1 MKSAIRILWVLV
13 CCSICSGDARAHDTW
28 VQTNTQVVRAG
39 EAVFIDLMLGNHG
52 NDHRDFKLAGKPDL
66 GSSTLNVFAPNAA
79 SYDLLQSIIDTGY
92 APSEGFWS
100 ARFVGVS
107 PGLYLVAHTSDKVVS
122 YAPLRSIKSAKTFF
136 VVTPSLDKVHAENP
150 GFDRPLG
157 HPLELVPVS
166 NPVTP
171 MGPGKRIDVQVLYLG
186 KPLDGARLSF
196 IPRGTTLREGFDERY
211 ERNADADGKAS
222 FTPTEGNRF
231 LVVVHK
237 TDPAARGKGY
247 DGTKYSA
254 TLTVLVPQ
262 MCPCCDTIEE

>member
-1 MKSAIRILWVLV
+1 MKSVTRALLVLLCASV
-13 CCSICSGDARAHDTW
+13 GSGSATAHDTW
-28 VQTNTQVVRAG
+28 VQTNTQVVRTG

-66 GSSTLNVFAPNAA
+66 ESSTLGVIAPNAA
-79 SYDLLQSIIDTGY
+79 SYDLRQSSIDTGY

-100 ARFVGVS
+100 VRFVATS
-107 PGLYLVAHTSDKVVS
+107 PGLYLIAHTSDKVVS
-122 YAPLRSIKSAKTFF
+122 YAPVRSIKSAKAFF
-136 VVTPSLDKVHAENP
+136 VVSPSLDRIQLDNP

-157 HPLELVPVS
+157 HPLELVPAS

-171 MGPGKRIDVQVLYLG
+171 MGPGKRIEVQVLYLG
-186 KPLDGARLSF
+186 KPLQGGRVSF

-211 ERNADADGKAS
+211 ERDADADGKAS

-237 TDPAARGKGY
+237 TDPTARGKGHH
-247 DGTKYSA
+247 GTKYSA

-262 MCPCCDTIEE
+262 LCPCCDTIEE